1 MIHET
6 FVASTPQNA
15 YTQALK
21 KYGEGI
27 TLVSAK
33 QIQYEDGSLKCEVT
47 IAIPEALFL
56 QKSFTQPT
64 LLREEEKADD
74 EALQQ
79 ELKALKQKL
88 SEIES
93 KEQIQTLRTE
103 IKSRFVQKGILEKWV
118 DKILLDIEQSSQM
131 QEDEVFLVSSIL
143 EKIDTALVLK
153 NEVLKEPKVMLFVGP
168 TGVGK
173 STTVA
178 KLAARY
184 GYLMEE
190 TYSVGLLNLDS
201 YKVGAY
207 AQLQHYADIMKIEH
221 IAVNNTEAFVEGLEQ
236 LKEHDII
243 LVDTAGI
250 SPYDTEKLIETVTF
264 MQTDIP
270 RKIEV
275 NLVLPATVKYEDM
288 EDIYNNFS
296 FLNLDGLIITKFDE
310 TRHLGTLLSFLLT
323 HKLPMGYF
331 SIGQTVPD
339 DLLIASKEYLLER
352 FVGDFDA

>member
-1 MIHET
+1 MINET

-15 YTQALK
+15 YAQALK

-33 QIQYEDGSLKCEVT
+33 QLEYEDGSLKCEVT
-47 IAIPEALFL
+47 IAIPKALFL
-56 QKSFTQPT
+56 QKSFTQQVTPQK
-64 LLREEEKADD
+64 EENSND
-74 EALQQ
+74 EDLQQ
-79 ELKALKQKL
+79 ELETLKQKL
-88 SEIES
+88 FEMES
-93 KEQIQTLRTE
+93 KEQKQTLRTE

-118 DKILLDIEQSSQM
+118 DTILLNIKQSTQL

-143 EKIDTALVLK
+143 EKMDNALTLK
-153 NEVLKEPKVMLFVGP
+153 KELLKEPKVMLFVGP

-201 YKVGAY
+201 YKVGAH

-221 IAVNNTEAFVEGLEQ
+221 IAVNSTDAFVKGMEQ
-236 LKEHDII
+236 LKAHDII

-264 MQTDIP
+264 MQTDIH

-323 HKLPMGYF
+323 YKLPIGYF

-339 DLLIASKEYLLER
+339 DLLVASKEYLLER